1 MLADLDQVEPAVHAA
16 MVERA
21 QVSPHHQDQV
31 TAG

>member
-1 MLADLDQVEPAVHAA
+1 MLADLDQVEPAIHVA
-16 MVERA
+16 MVKRL

>member
-1 MLADLDQVEPAVHAA
+1 MLADLDQVEPAVHVA

-31 TAG
+31 TVG